1 MMIGSEGIIKPGAQD
16 WFNYIAAKL
25 NCNYQ
30 LNCVMELD
38 CYIDKEIL
46 NKAIRLLLIEEP
58 VLTSRFVTDGKEACW
73 QVRPELMERDFCSVV
88 PTMNC
93 EEDVLKFVNRP
104 IHEEVDP
111 LFDVCVFRGQ
121 STDTLCI
128 KISHSCADGR
138 GTKDFVERLNRI
150 YNELVN
156 DPSIRTRE
164 KNGTRAQ
171 VKLFREVSRDE
182 LYKSLFNHSAQ
193 DSIGCRFPYLSQRSE
208 KGNSSLVVKYI
219 GQDEFR
225 RIRSIAKKY
234 GATVNDLFIAA
245 LFRTNWNLDNLSETE
260 NTSLGCT
267 VDLRQYL
274 PEREMDTI
282 CNLSSVFNIVLQKN
296 LTGSFGDTLR
306 QVVEETKKLKEAFLG
321 ADFPFTYEILS
332 RIGFDEM
339 YRHITSDQPE
349 KENWSPFV
357 FSNLG
362 VIGSGKMTW
371 DHASVRKLY
380 ITGPALNPPMSLIV
394 ATTYDDVVAFTFA
407 YSRLSVTEKLAD
419 AYLEL
424 ALEELKSLY

>member
-1 MMIGSEGIIKPGAQD
+1 MIGSKGLIKPGAQD
-16 WFNYIAAKL
+16 WFNYIAAEL

-38 CYIDKEIL
+38 CYIDKEII
-46 NKAIRLLLIEEP
+46 NKAIHLLLIEQP
-58 VLTSRFVTDGKEACW
+58 ILASRFVTDGKEAHW
-73 QVRPELMERDFCSVV
+73 QVRPELKERDFCTVI
-88 PTMNC
+88 PTVNS

-104 IHEEVDP
+104 IHEGVDP
-111 LFDVCVFRGQ
+111 LFDVCVYRGQ
-121 STDTLCI
+121 ATDTLCI

-138 GTKDFVERLNRI
+138 GTKDFVERLNKI
-150 YNELVN
+150 YNRLVK
-156 DPSIRTRE
+156 DRSFHTRE

-171 VKLFREVSRDE
+171 AKLFQEVTRDE
-182 LYKSLFNHSAQ
+182 LSKSLFTHSAQ
-193 DSIGCRFPYLSQRSE
+193 DSIGCRFPYISQESE
-208 KGNSSLVVKYI
+208 KGNSSLVVKYMEK
-219 GQDEFR
+219 DEFR

-245 LFRTNWNLDNLSETE
+245 LFRANWNLDNLSEKQK
-260 NTSLGCT
+260 TSIGCT
-267 VDLRQYL
+267 ADLRQYL

-282 CNLSSVFNIVLQKN
+282 CNLSSVFEIVAQKN
-296 LTGSFGDTLR
+296 LTGSFGDTLQ
-306 QVVEETKKLKEAFLG
+306 QVVKETKKLKEAFLG
-321 ADFPFTYEILS
+321 ADFPFTYEVLS

-349 KENWSPFV
+349 NGSPFI

-371 DHASVRKLY
+371 GPASVRRFY
-380 ITGPALNPPMSLIV
+380 VTGPALNPPMSLVV

-407 YSRLSVTEKLAD
+407 YSSLSVTEKLAD

-424 ALEELKSLY
+424 VLEELKSC